1 MMITIYSILPLLQ
14 VHSGDQTLQ
23 FLPIILITVIAVL
36 FLLAI
41 ILSFIISRQ
50 VRIVTRQSSH
60 INEIMQQALI
70 NGENSVLY
78 YNISEDWT
86 YKLYGHLVPEEGFST
101 ENWKKHV
108 HPEDLPYALDCL
120 HKLIKGEK
128 KAMKFNYR
136 WNSNY
141 EGGEPQWRYL
151 RNISVGEYLPGFKH
165 PVGIIS
171 TLSDETNIV
180 MKQEREKEMTDKYQ
194 IIFENSIIG
203 LSFYTPEGKLLD
215 ANKAMRRIC
224 NFDSEEGDAFFS
236 NANLFDMPPFN
247 EVVNKN
253 DIQEVWMCSKSEIPE
268 RNMNYYLEIRL
279 HPIYNEEGK
288 IVYVAIATRDI
299 TEEREMY
306 HRSKLND
313 IQIQKANEEIQRY
326 ETELKYMMEA
336 CDMRAWRMSYKK
348 GTIQFLKGLS
358 EIEKEMTL
366 EECANLFLGDEEEF
380 KMRLAHPEI
389 HLNTPFTVLHKMRPI
404 FHNTTEGQWNQI
416 NSVPIYDKD
425 GKLDGCFGL
434 IRNMTR
440 FIMAQEKLKQET
452 QRANESGRLKS
463 VFLANMTHEIR
474 TPLNAI
480 VGFSDLLQMMT
491 TTEEKQEL
499 IHVIHNNCDM
509 LLRLINDIMAV
520 SSMDTNGLTMNPQDT
535 DFAKDFEEI
544 CQSLAQRVENP
555 NVQFIK
561 ENPYETLQT
570 HLDTGR
576 ITQVITNFVTNAVKY
591 TQEGHIRVGYRIQD
605 NGLYLYC
612 EDTGTGIPKDK
623 CEKVF
628 DRFVKLNDYV
638 QGTGLGLSI
647 CKAIAERCNGK
658 IGVDSEVG
666 QGSTFWMWIPC
677 EIRNVKEH
685 NI

>member
-1 MMITIYSILPLLQ
+1 MMITTYSILPLLQ
-14 VHSGDQTLQ
+14 AQTEDHTLQ
-23 FLPIILITVIAVL
+23 FLPIILITVIVVL

-41 ILSFIISRQ
+41 ILSYIISRQ

-70 NGENSVLY
+70 NGENNVLY

-141 EGGEPQWRYL
+141 DGGEPQWRYL

-224 NFDSEEGDAFFS
+224 NFDSEDGDAFFS

-336 CDMRAWRMSYKK
+336 CDMRAWRISYKK

-404 FHNTTEGQWNQI
+404 FHNTAEGQWNQI

-520 SSMDTNGLTMNPQDT
+520 SSMDTNGLIMNPQDT
-535 DFAKDFEEI
+535 DFAKDYEEI

-561 ENPYETLQT
+561 ENPYEILLT

-591 TQEGHIRVGYRIQD
+591 TQEGHIQVGYRIQD

>member
-1 MMITIYSILPLLQ
+1 MITIYSILPLLQ
-14 VHSGDQTLQ
+14 AQTEDHTLQ

-41 ILSFIISRQ
+41 ILSYIISRQ

-70 NGENSVLY
+70 NGENNVLY
-78 YNISEDWT
+78 YNISEDWS
-86 YKLYGHLVPEEGFST
+86 YKLYGHFVPEEGFST

-128 KAMKFNYR
+128 NAMKFNYR

-141 EGGEPQWRYL
+141 DGGEPQWRYL
-151 RNISVGEYLPGFKH
+151 RNISVGEYLPGFKR

-268 RNMNYYLEIRL
+268 RNIHSHLEIRL

-306 HRSKLND
+306 LRSKLND

-336 CDMRAWRMSYKK
+336 CDMRAWRISYKK

-380 KMRLAHPEI
+380 KMKLAHPEI
-389 HLNTPFTVLHKMRPI
+389 HFNTPLTILHKMRPI
-404 FHNTTEGQWNQI
+404 FHNTAEGQWNQI

-425 GKLDGCFGL
+425 GKFDGCFGL

-520 SSMDTNGLTMNPQDT
+520 SSMDTNGLIMNPQDT

-561 ENPYETLQT
+561 ENPYETLLT